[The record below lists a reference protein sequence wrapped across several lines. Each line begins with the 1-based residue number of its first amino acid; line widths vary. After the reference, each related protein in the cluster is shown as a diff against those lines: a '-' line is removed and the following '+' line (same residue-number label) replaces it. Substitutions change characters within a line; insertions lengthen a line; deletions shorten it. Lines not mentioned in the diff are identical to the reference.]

1 VSARLSKRASL
12 ALLAAAFVVA
22 AFFVFRSYSRQPANA
37 EALPGKRDVPYLDG
51 KWIRYSAEYA
61 KRAEIVFA
69 TAEKSSFAPLVSV
82 TGTVTF
88 DAERMAAVG
97 ARIAGRVRR
106 ILKLEG
112 ESVQANDVLAEIES
126 AELGEA
132 QAALVAARAH
142 AEAATANEK
151 REKELADERI
161 SARREAELAAANAV
175 AARADLVAAEQ
186 KVRALGGSIEGA
198 AGILLLRSPIAGKV
212 IERNVSRGQS
222 VEATHTAFR
231 VADLSRVWVQ
241 LAVFERQLSA
251 IRAKDPV
258 DILPQGESAKKV
270 TGSIAHIGDVI
281 DLETRTAPVR
291 VVVDNPEVLLRPGQ
305 SVLAKI
311 HTSSPAASSLLLPRA
326 AVTSVDGKPTVF
338 VSHDALSVEP
348 RTVAL
353 GGQDAEHIEILSGI
367 EPGERI
373 AVAGVFALKSEIFR

>member
-1 VSARLSKRASL
+1 MKNRLSRKAAL
-12 ALLAAAFVVA
+12 ALAVVALVAAALVY
-22 AFFVFRSYSRQPANA
+22 RSYSRQPANA
-37 EALPGKRDVPYLDG
+37 EGLPGKRDVPYLDG
-51 KWIRYSAEYA
+51 KWIRYSADFA
-61 KRAEIVFA
+61 KRAEITFA
-69 TAEKSSFAPLVSV
+69 TAEMSNFAPLVSV

-112 ESVQANDVLAEIES
+112 ESVQANDALAEIES

-132 QAALVAARAH
+132 QASLIAARAH

-151 REKELADERI
+151 RERELADERI

-175 AARADLVAAEQ
+175 AARAELVAAEQ
-186 KVRALGGSIEGA
+186 KVRALGGSTEGVP
-198 AGILLLRSPIAGKV
+198 GILLLRSPIAGKL

-241 LAVFERQLSA
+241 LAVFERQLGA
-251 IRAKDPV
+251 IRPNDPV
-258 DILPQGESAKKV
+258 DILPQGESERKV
-270 TGSIAHIGDVI
+270 TGIIAHIGDVI

-291 VVVDNPEVLLRPGQ
+291 VVVDNPAVLLRPGQ

-311 HTSSPAASSLLLPRA
+311 HTSSPTASSLLLPRA

-348 RTVAL
+348 RTVVV
-353 GGQDAEHIEILSGI
+353 GGQDAERVEISSGI
-367 EPGERI
+367 EPGEKV
-373 AVAGVFALKSEIFR
+373 AVTGVFALKSEIFR

>member
-1 VSARLSKRASL
+1 
-12 ALLAAAFVVA
+12 
-22 AFFVFRSYSRQPANA
+22 
-37 EALPGKRDVPYLDG
+37 
-51 KWIRYSAEYA
+51 
-61 KRAEIVFA
+61 
-69 TAEKSSFAPLVSV
+69 
-82 TGTVTF
+82 TF

-142 AEAATANEK
+142 AQAATTNEK

-175 AARADLVAAEQ
+175 AARADLAAAEQ
-186 KVRALGGSIEGA
+186 KVRALGGSPEGS
-198 AGILLLRSPIAGKV
+198 AGILHLRSPIAGKV

-231 VADLSRVWVQ
+231 VADLSRVWVE

-251 IRAKDPV
+251 IRESDTV
-258 DILPQGESAKKV
+258 DIHPQGNGQREV

-291 VVVDNPEVLLRPGQ
+291 VVVANPDVLLRPGQ

-326 AVTSVDGKPTVF
+326 AVTSVDGKPT
-338 VSHDALSVEP
+338 
-348 RTVAL
+348 
-353 GGQDAEHIEILSGI
+353 
-367 EPGERI
+367 
-373 AVAGVFALKSEIFR
+373 

>member
-12 ALLAAAFVVA
+12 ALLAAALVVA
-22 AFFVFRSYSRQPANA
+22 GFFIYRSYSRQPANA

-61 KRAEIVFA
+61 KRAEIAFA
-69 TAEKSSFAPLVSV
+69 TAEKSAFAPLVSV

-251 IRAKDPV
+251 IRPKDPV

-281 DLETRTAPVR
+281 DLETRTASVR
-291 VVVDNPEVLLRPGQ
+291 VVVDNPEVPLRPGQ